1 MYGHIY
7 NNKKHTASC
16 VFYDLSIRLR
26 DIKDV
31 ALAVLN
37 KVEDKQVRDDYQH
50 YSTLKI
56 NQTLQICGAMHN
68 GRLMPKLLNAI
79 TMILLEPE
87 INNLPKC

>member
-1 MYGHIY
+1 MAIFTTTK
-7 NNKKHTASC
+7 NTLLAVCFMICPSE
-16 VFYDLSIRLR
+16 LR

-68 GRLMPKLLNAI
+68 GRLMPKLLYAI